1 MKDSLL
7 IIIILVCFFSAF
19 MSILIGGYYFYFFKK
34 EGDECEGKDKNGSYV
49 IDEDGDCVLDE
60 CDDGYKMS
68 FNGKTCIRNVI
79 SKPLIEEAAASFSR
93 CEEID
98 GLMPIWKTEE
108 VKAYCNKQQ
117 YCNWLDN
124 TCKSIVKTAD
134 GSTLTVIP
142 GSYSETDVT
151 STQLTNALNNAN
163 NPSQSGGT
171 QSKADEIQSAS
182 PAAGKGGEI
191 SLRIPSVGATET
203 PTDKPN
209 AGATE
214 TPTDKP
220 SGGVGTS
227 FSSEIAAGDGDVADT
242 PFGGKVSAKPLE

>member
-68 FNGKTCIRNVI
+68 FNGKTCIRNVN

-98 GLMPIWKTEE
+98 GLIPTWKTEE

-134 GSTLTVIP
+134 GSTFTAIP
-142 GSYSETDVT
+142 GSYQVNTPIT

-163 NPSQSGGT
+163 NPSQST
-171 QSKADEIQSAS
+171 VSKAGDIQSAD
-182 PAAGKGGEI
+182 PAGSKGGEM
-191 SLRIPSVGATET
+191 SLRIPSVGVTEISPSEPSAGATET

-214 TPTDKP
+214 TSPSEP
-220 SGGVGTS
+220 SGG
-227 FSSEIAAGDGDVADT
+227 A
-242 PFGGKVSAKPLE
+242 PFGGSKVSGQPLP

>member
-98 GLMPIWKTEE
+98 GLIPTWKTEE

-134 GSTLTVIP
+134 GSTLTVIL
-142 GSYSETDVT
+142 GSYQKNTPIT

-163 NPSQSGGT
+163 NPSQST
-171 QSKADEIQSAS
+171 VSKADDIYSVNKDY
-182 PAAGKGGEI
+182 GI
-191 SLRIPSVGATET
+191 SLDMPSVGVSAT
-203 PTDKPN
+203 
-209 AGATE
+209 
-214 TPTDKP
+214 P
-220 SGGVGTS
+220 SGEPSEGVAEKSPSEPSVGGGTA
-227 FSSEIAAGDGDVADT
+227 FSNELPAGDGSGGSDSDIARRT
-242 PFGGKVSAKPLE
+242 PSVPVDETP